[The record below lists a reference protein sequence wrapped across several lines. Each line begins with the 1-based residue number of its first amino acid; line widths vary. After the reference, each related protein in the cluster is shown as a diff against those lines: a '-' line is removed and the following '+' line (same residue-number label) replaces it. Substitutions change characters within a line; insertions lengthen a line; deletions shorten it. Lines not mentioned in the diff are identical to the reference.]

1 MIKEIRQK
9 VEKYKNMLKDGYEII
24 YINEVLY
31 DFRELLK
38 DARLKRIPKKDR

>member
-1 MIKEIRQK
+1 MIKEIKQK
-9 VEKYKNMLKDGYEII
+9 IKKYKNMLKDGYEII
-24 YINEVLY
+24 YINEALQ